1 MKGRLSHSL
10 PKYPS
15 YNKKHFARKKHFG
28 FLNIMQIEEKKS
40 PNDHYL
46 ILQLKLF
53 NKIAQAELGAEG
65 QR

>member
-1 MKGRLSHSL
+1 
-10 PKYPS
+10 
-15 YNKKHFARKKHFG
+15 
-28 FLNIMQIEEKKS
+28 MQIEEKKS